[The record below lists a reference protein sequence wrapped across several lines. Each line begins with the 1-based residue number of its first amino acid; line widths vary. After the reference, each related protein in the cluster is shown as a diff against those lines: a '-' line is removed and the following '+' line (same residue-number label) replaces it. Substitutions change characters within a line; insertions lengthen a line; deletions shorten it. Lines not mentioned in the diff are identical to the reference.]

1 MRRTKSIQQ
10 HRQTRTVRSARWGP
24 LGRHWLARRHRLG
37 RHWLARLLGRHWLA
51 RLLGRH
57 WPALLPLRLLAPH
70 SPLSQ
75 MPWLARLELTIA
87 EDGLRQDGYGSIAE
101 DGDDCD
107 DGD

>member
-24 LGRHWLARRHRLG
+24 LDSHWLARRHRLG
-37 RHWLARLLGRHWLA
+37 RHWLARLLGRHWL
-51 RLLGRH
+51 
-57 WPALLPLRLLAPH
+57 ALLPLRLLAPH

-75 MPWLARLELTIA
+75 MPWLARLELAIA
-87 EDGLRQDGYGSIAE
+87 EDGLRQDGLSQNGYGSIAE